1 MENRIDKLFP
11 NRKGPSKPFPWL
23 KITGGLNLMK
33 FNVTHTLIDE
43 SLYIHIAFSPPLI
56 ENNKID
62 EISTYRFFSIKE
74 LEKLEDPREPILN
87 LIRQIAEHEVLES
100 LRVEVNN
107 SFEPYYDEINV
118 WHNLKGKD
126 KLEQRLP
133 TDPKLCK
140 QLLVEVEPLIQ
151 YFE

>member
-1 MENRIDKLFP
+1 MENRIDELFP
-11 NRKGPSKPFPWL
+11 NRCHPAKYFPWL
-23 KITGGLNLMK
+23 KITGGLKLLEFK
-33 FNVTHTLIDE
+33 VSHTLIDD
-43 SLYIHIAFSPPLI
+43 SLYVLISFKPPLI
-56 ENNKID
+56 QTNLRE
-62 EISTYRFFSIKE
+62 EISTYRFFSIND

-133 TDPKLCK
+133 TDPNMCK
-140 QLLVEVEPLIQ
+140 QLSVEVEPLIQ

>member
-11 NRKGPSKPFPWL
+11 NRKHPCKPFPWL
-23 KITGGLNLMK
+23 KITGGLELLE
-33 FNVTHTLIDE
+33 FQAIHTLIDD
-43 SLYIHIAFSPPLI
+43 SIYVFISFKPPLI
-56 ENNKID
+56 KSNLRE
-62 EISTYRFFSIKE
+62 EIHTYRFFSIKE

-100 LRVEVNN
+100 LRVEVSN

-140 QLLVEVEPLIQ
+140 QLSVEVEPLIQ